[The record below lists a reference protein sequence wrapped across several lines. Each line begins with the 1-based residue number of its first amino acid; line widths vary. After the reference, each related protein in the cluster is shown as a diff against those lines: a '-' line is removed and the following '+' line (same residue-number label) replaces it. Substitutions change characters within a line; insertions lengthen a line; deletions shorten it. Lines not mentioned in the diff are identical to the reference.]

1 MAEATTPTEEY
12 GISKTITGITIETFN
27 ESAQPLGEPIP
38 DQQNHVTNEKHY
50 STRYNLTM
58 TYRGTKLTVNG
69 NKVTIDNVDYFV
81 DSHED
86 AGSYNGL
93 RRYSLSAHRFV
104 KATTTAS

>member
-1 MAEATTPTEEY
+1 MATTTEEY

-27 ESAQPLGEPIP
+27 TSEQPLAETIP

-50 STRYNLTM
+50 STRINLTM
-58 TYRGTKLTVNG
+58 TYRGTKLTVSG
-69 NKVTIDNVDYFV
+69 NKVKIDNVDYFV

-93 RRYSLSAHRFV
+93 RRYSLSAHLFE
-104 KATTTAS
+104 KPSAS